1 MSQTILR
8 LLHLEEILGQN
19 FKKADA
25 LKWETLRAVEKGA
38 FLSLE
43 LLK

>member
-1 MSQTILR
+1 MSQTILS

-25 LKWETLRAVEKGA
+25 LNWETLRFVKGA
-38 FLSLE
+38 FLPLE
-43 LLK
+43 MSK

>member
-1 MSQTILR
+1 MSQTILS

-25 LKWETLRAVEKGA
+25 LNWETLCFVEKGA

-43 LLK
+43 MSK